1 MRRTWF
7 CRLLMGFVHVTSSQL
22 SGELVMKSTL
32 FRSMLA
38 GLCLAATAGTV
49 SAQTT
54 NPPPTGGRDWT
65 KIDTN
70 KDGHVS
76 PEEMEKWLKDNPGP
90 LKK

>member
-1 MRRTWF
+1 LNR
-7 CRLLMGFVHVTSSQL
+7 CLLVDLAHVTSSQL
-22 SGELVMKSTL
+22 SGDLDMKSTL
-32 FRSMLA
+32 IRSMLA
-38 GLCLAATAGTV
+38 GLCLAATAGSV

-70 KDGHVS
+70 KDGHIS